1 MEDLKQWKEIL
12 ESICEIIKWHPSD
25 EVLLRIKRDLRRAA
39 EKGRLTEEEVRKSVA
54 EHAPNALYKA
64 FEGIDQAD
72 IQALLAIAVKL
83 TRK

>member
-39 EKGRLTEEEVRKSVA
+39 EKGSLTEGVFGK
-54 EHAPNALYKA
+54 
-64 FEGIDQAD
+64 GC
-72 IQALLAIAVKL
+72 
-83 TRK
+83 